1 MEKMNDFRIV
11 ELVVSGFKG
20 FAERKVF
27 SFDYGVNFVMGDNGQ
42 GKTSIAEAI
51 AFAFMGTGFYGEKT
65 LDRLQNKAADEAFVS
80 VKFTDGDGE
89 LHELTKVRKN
99 NATAI
104 TYDGY
109 TVRQT
114 DLCNLFG
121 DKDLFLSMFNPL
133 YFAETLGADGKNL
146 LEKLLPAVSHEQVLA
161 ALPEDARN
169 ALKDENI
176 LSPEVYIKNRRAEIR
191 ELEENL
197 IYLQGQADL
206 LEDGAKKAQASLS
219 QTLAAL
225 AEKNALLR
233 ELRKLLPSE
242 DEKARLR
249 AELQALENPQATVS
263 QSQSELQDRILD
275 TKLRLMRAKEV
286 SFAFAEGAE
295 IPRLEAELK
304 LQYAR
309 YDAISK
315 QLHEVCEGWK
325 CTTCRHEMMERDVL
339 AARAE
344 LKHELE
350 QCIAE
355 GKAKKAELKNLQQR
369 KETELLAFR
378 DNQAG
383 EIAMLEEKL
392 AELEIQYHSITEKF
406 AAEKSATAN
415 RRDQLRAMLDH
426 GRLSPEQVEQFRTL
440 QQECKDLSSEL
451 HRLEE
456 SQQQPD
462 LSAQLAAIRQ
472 EMDAKKRLVDCAFRY
487 IGKKNELL
495 FSPLQMN
502 RVQLTLSEVVKGTGE
517 VKDTFKFTYDGK
529 DYTRLSLSEKMR
541 AGLEL
546 AELVKRLSGRCYPT
560 FLDNGESVSVIDN
573 IRPTGQ
579 LMIAKVTRG
588 RALTIL
594 TKNSSERKAA

>member
-1 MEKMNDFRIV
+1 M
-11 ELVVSGFKG
+11 
-20 FAERKVF
+20 
-27 SFDYGVNFVMGDNGQ
+27 
-42 GKTSIAEAI
+42 
-51 AFAFMGTGFYGEKT
+51 
-65 LDRLQNKAADEAFVS
+65 
-80 VKFTDGDGE
+80 
-89 LHELTKVRKN
+89 
-99 NATAI
+99 
-104 TYDGY
+104 
-109 TVRQT
+109 RQT

-133 YFAETLGADGKNL
+133 YFAETLDADGKNL
-146 LEKLLPAVSHEQVLA
+146 LEKLLPAVSHEQVLD

-169 ALKDENI
+169 ALREENI

-206 LEDGAKKAQASLS
+206 LEDGAKKAQVSLS
-219 QTLAAL
+219 QTQAAL
-225 AEKNALLR
+225 AEKNALLQ
-233 ELRKLLPSE
+233 ELRKFLPSE
-242 DEKARLR
+242 DDKARLR

-263 QSQSELQDRILD
+263 QSQSELQDRILNA
-275 TKLRLMRAKEV
+275 KLRLMRAKETI
-286 SFAFAEGAE
+286 FAFAEDAE
-295 IPRLEAELK
+295 IQRLEAELK

-309 YDAISK
+309 YDALSK
-315 QLHEVCEGWK
+315 QLHEVREGWK
-325 CTTCRHEMMERDVL
+325 CATCRHEMTERDVL

-344 LKHELE
+344 LRHELE
-350 QCIAE
+350 QCIAD
-355 GKAKKAELKNLQQR
+355 GKAKKAELKHLQQK

-378 DNQAG
+378 DKQSS
-383 EIAMLEEKL
+383 EIAALKEKL
-392 AELEIQYHSITEKF
+392 AELEIHYHSMTEKF
-406 AAEKSATAN
+406 AAETSATAD
-415 RRDQLRAMLDH
+415 RREQLQAMLH
-426 GRLSPEQVEQFRTL
+426 YGRLSLEQVEQFRTL
-440 QQECKDLSSEL
+440 QQECRDLSSEL

-456 SQQQPD
+456 TRQQPD
-462 LSAQLAAIRQ
+462 LSAQLATIRQ
-472 EMDAKKRLVDCAFRY
+472 EMDAKKRLVDYAFRY

-502 RVQLTLSEVVKGTGE
+502 RVQLTLSEVVKGAGE

-546 AELVKRLSGRCYPT
+546 VELVKRLSGRCYPT

-573 IRPTGQ
+573 VRPTGQ

-594 TKNSSERKAA
+594 TKNGSERKAA